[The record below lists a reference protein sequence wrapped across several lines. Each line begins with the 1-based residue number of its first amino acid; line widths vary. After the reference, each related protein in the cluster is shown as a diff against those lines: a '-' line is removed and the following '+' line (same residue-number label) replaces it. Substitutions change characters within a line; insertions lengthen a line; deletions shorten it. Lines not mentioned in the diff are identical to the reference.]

1 MNKKTIL
8 QIMRSI
14 LLSAEEIQFAKA
26 ELEDGTIVKTED
38 DAIIVGSAIMV
49 ETPEGDV
56 PAPDGEHKLK
66 DGTIIKTEGGL
77 VTEIMEP
84 ETVVE
89 PEDEDMKKKEISMS
103 DLVKKIED
111 IEAKLSLVEEKL
123 SSELEKFKEASFKM
137 AKELDELSNKPAVEP
152 INLKK
157 EVKSYED
164 MSAFERFMFE
174 KEQKRK

>member
-1 MNKKTIL
+1 
-8 QIMRSI
+8 MRSI
-14 LLSAEEIQFAKA
+14 LLSADEIQFVKT

-38 DAIIVGSAIMV
+38 EAIVVGSAIMV
-49 ETPEGDV
+49 ETPEGDI
-56 PAPDGEHKLK
+56 PAPDGEHKLS
-66 DGTIIKTEGGL
+66 DGTIIKTEGG
-77 VTEIMEP
+77 VVKEIMEP
-84 ETVVE
+84 DTEVDVE
-89 PEDEDMKKKEISMS
+89 MPEDMKKKEISMS

-157 EVKSYED
+157 ETKSYSD
-164 MSAFERFMFE
+164 MTPYERFIYE
-174 KEQKRK
+174 KEQKKK

>member
-1 MNKKTIL
+1 
-8 QIMRSI
+8 MRSI

-38 DAIIVGSAIMV
+38 ESIMVGSAIMV
-49 ETPEGDV
+49 ETPEGDI
-56 PAPDGEHKLK
+56 PAPDGEHKLS
-66 DGTIIKTEGGL
+66 DGTIIKTSGGL

-84 ETVVE
+84 EEVVE
-89 PEDEDMKKKEISMS
+89 PEMPEDMKKKEISMS

-111 IEAKLSLVEEKL
+111 IETKLGLFEEKL

-157 EVKSYED
+157 ETKSYSD
-164 MSAFERFMFE
+164 MTPYERYMYE
-174 KEQKRK
+174 KEQKKK